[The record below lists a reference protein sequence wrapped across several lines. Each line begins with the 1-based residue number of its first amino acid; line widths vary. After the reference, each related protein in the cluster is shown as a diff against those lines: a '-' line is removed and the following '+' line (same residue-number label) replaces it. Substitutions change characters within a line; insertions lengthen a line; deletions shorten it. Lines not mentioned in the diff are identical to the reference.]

1 MLRQAAPFLGGLFSG
16 LLASGLLFL
25 LLAPPRGHPI
35 ELEPPPSPAPV
46 RVHVSGEVVHP
57 GVISLPAGAIVAEAI
72 ERAGGATTQANPEA
86 LNLAAEVRDGE
97 RIVVPALVAEPPT
110 QASLPGP
117 AIPANPTLISLNSA
131 SPAELDLLPG
141 IGPSLAN
148 AIVSYRQ
155 AHGPF
160 QEVEQLLDVPGIGP
174 SKLEAIRELVNCR

>member
-35 ELEPPPSPAPV
+35 QLEPPPSPAPV

-72 ERAGGATTQANPEA
+72 DRAGGTTTQADTEA
-86 LNLAAEVRDGE
+86 LNLASGVRDGE
-97 RIVVPALVAEPPT
+97 RIVVPERIAVSQTEAGQP
-110 QASLPGP
+110 AP
-117 AIPANPTLISLNSA
+117 AIPSNSTLISLNSA
-131 SPAELDLLPG
+131 SAAELDLLPG

-160 QEVEQLLDVPGIGP
+160 QAVEQLLDVPGIGP
-174 SKLEAIRELVNCR
+174 SKLEAIRELVDCR